1 MQILNHLKCDT
12 CGAHAPTVD
21 DCGKT
26 KCMTCGARSNGVE
39 GFSVRAEVEITPP
52 ARHTMTK
59 EQFEG
64 FVAQRWDQH
73 CSEHAQDFLPFATLS
88 QPEVNAVMA
97 FALACINDAPN

>member
-64 FVAQRWDQH
+64 FVAQRWDRSADRH
-73 CSEHAQDFLPFATLS
+73 GWVGWHNLNDESRTL
-88 QPEVNAVMA
+88 VLDT
-97 FALACINDAPN
+97 ALACINDAPN